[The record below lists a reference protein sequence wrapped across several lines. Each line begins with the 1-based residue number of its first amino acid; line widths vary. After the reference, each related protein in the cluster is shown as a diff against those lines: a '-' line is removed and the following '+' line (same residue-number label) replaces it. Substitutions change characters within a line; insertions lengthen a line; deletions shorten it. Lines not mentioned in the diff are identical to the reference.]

1 MQQSWLLLPVN
12 AFFKSAIRG
21 QASTWNGGSHGMR
34 NEVAK
39 LNKERGK
46 LAN

>member
-1 MQQSWLLLPVN
+1 M
-12 AFFKSAIRG
+12 
-21 QASTWNGGSHGMR
+21 H

-46 LAN
+46 LANGEEMCLPGKEKSC